1 MTKTKQAAGRYY
13 RRHRKIAT
21 VAGHAADGSTILGPE
36 VSALITRYRYGAR
49 RRKPHYVYWHDGT
62 LYRARNC
69 ATEVAEDGTP
79 GGWAWALEPIPEAVA
94 WDAYAAQTVEEGG
107 AVVSLTIRDGC
118 AVSAV
123 GCEGTPYEGAQLL
136 DGTEPADYVA
146 DLLGLERPRRA
157 ETYRPRHM
165 RAA

>member
-1 MTKTKQAAGRYY
+1 MTKTKQATGRYY
-13 RRHRKIAT
+13 RRHRRIPILT
-21 VAGHAADGSTILGPE
+21 DGAPGPE

-62 LYRARNC
+62 LYRARNVPM
-69 ATEVAEDGTP
+69 ERDGETVTR
-79 GGWAWALEPIPEAVA
+79 WAWCLEPIREATC
-94 WDAYAAQTVEEGG
+94 WDAYAAQTSEEGG
-107 AVVSLTIRDGC
+107 AVVTLTVRDGR

-123 GCEGTPYEGAQLL
+123 GCKGTPYEGASLL
-136 DGTEPADYVA
+136 DGTESADYVA

>member
-1 MTKTKQAAGRYY
+1 MTKTAKQAAGRYY
-13 RRHRKIAT
+13 RRHRRIPIMT
-21 VAGHAADGSTILGPE
+21 DGAPGPE
-36 VSALITRYRYGAR
+36 VSALITRYRYGAS

-79 GGWAWALEPIPEAVA
+79 GGWTWCLVPIESAQC
-94 WDAYAAQTVEEGG
+94 WDAYAKQTAEEGG
-107 AVVSLTIRDGC
+107 AVVSLTIRDGR
-118 AVSAV
+118 AVSAT
-123 GCEGTPYEGAQLL
+123 GCKGTPYEGATLL
-136 DGTEPADYVA
+136 DGTESADYVA
-146 DLLGLERPRRA
+146 ELLGLERPRRA